1 MFLFFAIQF
10 KALIFFTY
18 ECEGK
23 KTNDIFFFSDMNA
36 LTMFYV
42 ANDVIQNCGRKKAPE
57 FREAFST
64 VLERAVSL
72 EKYVY

>member
-1 MFLFFAIQF
+1 
-10 KALIFFTY
+10 
-18 ECEGK
+18 
-23 KTNDIFFFSDMNA
+23 MNA

-57 FREAFST
+57 FREAFAT